1 MESYILKGSGL
12 SKPEKKRKKIRQ
24 TNLTIFYERDET
36 NISDENSQMES
47 D

>member
-24 TNLTIFYERDET
+24 ATLTIFYERNET
-36 NISDENSQMES
+36 NNSDEDSQMES

>member
-12 SKPEKKRKKIRQ
+12 SKPEKKCKKIRQ
-24 TNLTIFYERDET
+24 TTLTIFYDRDET
-36 NISDENSQMES
+36 NNSDENSQMES